1 MFLNGNFL
9 AQDLCLLVL
18 VQQNEQVSN
27 LQSTGILDPHLKYQ
41 LLPMT
46 TFTSSFLSPQSL
58 LSCSYPSLFTNS
70 SIYPSTGDSGSGL
83 KIKSHYIQKDQNLNI
98 LLCSKTQLFK
108 GPCLHSV
115 LEIHSRFMS
124 QYSLNCLLRRIQ
136 NVDIGPSC
144 QNHV

>member
-27 LQSTGILDPHLKYQ
+27 LQSTVILDPHLKYQ

-46 TFTSSFLSPQSL
+46 TFISSFLSPQPL

-70 SIYPSTGDSGSGL
+70 SIYPSTQDSGSGL
-83 KIKSHYIQKDQNLNI
+83 KIKSHYIQKGQNLEFEYPP
-98 LLCSKTQLFK
+98 LFQDTTFQRSL
-108 GPCLHSV
+108 PTFCL
-115 LEIHSRFMS
+115 RNTF
-124 QYSLNCLLRRIQ
+124 
-136 NVDIGPSC
+136 
-144 QNHV
+144 